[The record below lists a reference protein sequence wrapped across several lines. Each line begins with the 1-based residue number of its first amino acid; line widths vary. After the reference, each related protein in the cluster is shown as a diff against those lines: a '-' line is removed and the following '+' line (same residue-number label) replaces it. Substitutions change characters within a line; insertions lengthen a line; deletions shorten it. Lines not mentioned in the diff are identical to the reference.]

1 MCKAVKP
8 TGQSDYQEMERL
20 YGVYHCTITLSLIF
34 SDNNII
40 RLVRI
45 FAPYGVKRL
54 ERYANYRFHTVKSA
68 VRAFNNRVDERI
80 SPGPDS

>member
-45 FAPYGVKRL
+45 FAPYGLSGKSQVSWSNTFPAR
-54 ERYANYRFHTVKSA
+54 RGAYR
-68 VRAFNNRVDERI
+68 
-80 SPGPDS
+80 